1 MSRAAS
7 RLKRGA
13 ILNFKS
19 ERAAAL
25 NFNAMASAALN
36 FKRTVALNSEPKCA
50 SALNF
55 KSKQNAPLNFTAKR
69 SSVLNFNRA
78 PLNFRSRC
86 DGFYRVALM
95 HEAYDVTGISEKNF
109 ISRCKIL
116 KADVKNLAVS
126 AKNFKFCGVTR
137 ACLDLKDIALARRSC
152 SAAVLSDEIL
162 SSRDKNFKACSK
174 RGGVKFLKS
183 VPKFEGK
190 QKEGCDAK
198 HR

>member
-1 MSRAAS
+1 MIRAAS
-7 RLKRGA
+7 RPKRGA

-25 NFNAMASAALN
+25 NFNAVASTVLN
-36 FKRTVALNSEPKCA
+36 FKRAADLNSKPERA
-50 SALNF
+50 AALNF

-86 DGFYRVALM
+86 DEFYRA
-95 HEAYDVTGISEKNF
+95 F
-109 ISRCKIL
+109 
-116 KADVKNLAVS
+116 
-126 AKNFKFCGVTR
+126 
-137 ACLDLKDIALARRSC
+137 LARGSYG
-152 SAAVLSDEIL
+152 AVIASDEIL
-162 SSRDKNFKACSK
+162 SSRGKNFKAQSGK
-174 RGGVKFLKS
+174 SGSAKFLK
-183 VPKFEGK
+183 PKFRGE

>member
-1 MSRAAS
+1 MIRAAS
-7 RLKRGA
+7 RPKRGA
-13 ILNFKS
+13 ILNLKS

-25 NFNAMASAALN
+25 NFNAAASTVLN
-36 FKRTVALNSEPKCA
+36 FKRTAALNSKPGCA
-50 SALNF
+50 PALNF
-55 KSKQNAPLNFTAKR
+55 KSKQNVPLNFTAKR
-69 SSVLNFNRA
+69 SSVLNFNRT

-86 DGFYRVALM
+86 DEFYRVVLM
-95 HEAYDVTGISEKNF
+95 HQAYDATGASEKNF

-116 KADVKNLAVS
+116 KADVKNLTVS

-137 ACLDLKDIALARRSC
+137 ACLDLKDIALAHKSYG
-152 SAAVLSDEIL
+152 AAILSDEIL
-162 SSRDKNFKACSK
+162 SSRGQNFKACGK

-183 VPKFEGK
+183 KFRGE

>member
-25 NFNAMASAALN
+25 NFNAVASATLN
-36 FKRTVALNSEPKCA
+36 FKRTAALNSEPKCA
-50 SALNF
+50 PALNF

-69 SSVLNFNRA
+69 SPVLNFNLGS
-78 PLNFRSRC
+78 LNFRSRC
-86 DGFYRVALM
+86 DEFYRAFLVR
-95 HEAYDVTGISEKNF
+95 E
-109 ISRCKIL
+109 
-116 KADVKNLAVS
+116 
-126 AKNFKFCGVTR
+126 
-137 ACLDLKDIALARRSC
+137 SC

-162 SSRDKNFKACSK
+162 SSRGKNFKAYGK

-183 VPKFEGK
+183 ASKFEGK
-190 QKEGCDAK
+190 QKEGYDAK
-198 HR
+198 YR